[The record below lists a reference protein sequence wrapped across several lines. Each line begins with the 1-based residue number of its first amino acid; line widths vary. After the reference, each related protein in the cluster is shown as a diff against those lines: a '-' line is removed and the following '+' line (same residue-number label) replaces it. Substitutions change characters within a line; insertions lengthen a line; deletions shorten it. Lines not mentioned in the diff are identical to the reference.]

1 MPNALHPL
9 AVALNTELKAAKSPL
24 YDMLSK
30 RGKRIYFPSKGILGQ
45 SAEAKGCA
53 INATIGTA
61 FEEDKSPL
69 CLECVEST
77 INLPS
82 TAFLYAGSYGFPAIR
97 EQWRQM
103 LYKKNPSLKNV
114 PFSQPVVTHALTH
127 GLSVA
132 GFLFLD
138 EGSTVILPDLYWD
151 NYELIFSESY
161 GAKLATYPMFKKGA
175 FNADGLGKM
184 LLTPGKKKILLLNFP
199 NNPTGYT
206 ATEKDSTAIVSAIR
220 KAARAGKEVVI
231 LLDDA
236 YFGLVYEP
244 GVSRESLFPRLA
256 ALPRNVLAVKLDGAT
271 KEDYVWGLRVGFIT
285 FGEKGATP
293 AQYKALESKA
303 AGTVRASISNA
314 SNIGQQILLKAYND
328 TAYGAQKTAKFGILK
343 RRYDR
348 IKAILDSHPEYEK
361 SFVRMPTNSGYF
373 MCIRPRDVDPET
385 LRAHLLKTRGTGVI
399 VLSGLIR
406 IAFSAV
412 PLDKL
417 ETLFANIHAAIQEL
431 QAAGRAR

>member
-9 AVALNTELKAAKSPL
+9 AVALNTELAAGESPL
-24 YDMLSK
+24 YAMLSK

-82 TAFLYAGSYGFPAIR
+82 TAFLYASSYGLPTLR

-103 LYKKNPSLKNV
+103 LFAKNPSLKNQT
-114 PFSQPVVTHALTH
+114 FSQPVVTHALTH

-138 EGSTVILPDLYWD
+138 EGNTVILPDLYWD
-151 NYELIFSESY
+151 NYELIFTESY
-161 GAKLATYPMFKKGA
+161 GAKLATYPMFKDGA
-175 FNADGLGKM
+175 FNAVGLGKM
-184 LLTPGKKKILLLNFP
+184 LKSAGEKKVVLLNFP

-206 ATEKDSTAIVSAIR
+206 ATDQDAAAICAELL
-220 KAARAGKEVVI
+220 KAAEAGKKVI
-231 LLDDA
+231 VILDDA
-236 YFGLVYEP
+236 YFGLVYEK
-244 GVSRESLFPRLA
+244 GVSLESLFPRLA
-256 ALPRNVLAVKLDGAT
+256 NLHPNILAVKLDGAT
-271 KEDYVWGLRVGFIT
+271 KEDYVWGVRVGFIT

-314 SNIGQQILLKAYND
+314 TNLGQQLLLKAYND
-328 TAYGAQKTAKFGILK
+328 TAYASEKAAKFNILK

-348 IKAILDSHPEYEK
+348 IKEILDSHPEYEK

-373 MCIRPRDVDPET
+373 MCIRPRAVDPEA
-385 LRAHLLKTRGTGVI
+385 LRQHLLKTRGTGVI

-417 ETLFANIHAAIQEL
+417 ETLFSNIHSAVQEL
-431 QAAGRAR
+431 QGNN